1 MYYYKVKPIRSQR
14 GAMVIR
20 LPSQMSPA
28 NLCPGG
34 SNAGHEINRNGTS
47 YSFHCLPSGL
57 LSPNTKNLIGSG
69 TVVHVP
75 QFFKELKKL
84 QEQGIK
90 TDGRIFISD
99 RAHVLFDLHKRI
111 DGLEEKA
118 LGGAKIGT
126 TGNGIGPCYSS
137 KAARSGVRMADMLDK
152 PSFDQRLRQLARSK
166 KNEFG
171 DLLDYDVEKEIRE
184 FDETYREQV
193 RPFIVDGVDMIC
205 TAQEEDRHVLV
216 EGANALML
224 DIGKHTYSFESGKD

>member
-1 MYYYKVKPIRSQR
+1 
-14 GAMVIR
+14 MVFA
-20 LPSQMSPA
+20 LPALVFSA
-28 NLCPGG
+28 NSLRGG
-34 SNAGHEINRNGTS
+34 SNSGHEINRSGIS

-90 TDGRIFISD
+90 TEGRIFISD

-137 KAARSGVRMADMLDK
+137 KAARTGVRMADMLDK
-152 PSFDQRLRQLARSK
+152 ANFEHRLRQLARSK

-171 DLLDYDVEKEIRE
+171 DLLDYDVEQEIKE
-184 FDETYREQV
+184 FDKTYREEL
-193 RPFIVDGVDMIC
+193 RPYIIDGIDMIC
-205 TAQEEDRHVLV
+205 TAQDQNKQILV

-224 DIGKHTYSFESGKD
+224 DIGKPSTCSRVVETKQFRPRNMAISY